1 MAIALSSS
9 QPIPRGTYARLVV
22 VLGLLAAIGPL
33 STDVYLPAFP
43 AMATELGATNSQVQ
57 ATLAG
62 SLIGLGVGQLVS
74 GPLSDV
80 LGRRLPVIS
89 GMAAH
94 AVLSV
99 GCALAGSIELLIVLR
114 VLQGLAGTA
123 AAVTAMAVVRDLFTG
138 ERAATLMSRLMLVMG
153 LAPVLAPSVGG
164 VMLEVMSWRGTFVF
178 LAAAGIALLL
188 AAVFWLPETL
198 PAERRMALHPAAT
211 AGAYLRLFRD
221 PVVIAMVVASA
232 ASAGTLFSYISGS
245 SFILQEQYG
254 LSPQTYALVFGGI
267 GLAMVVGGQTNPIL
281 LRRFGLIRT
290 ELAATIAS
298 VVSAIVLYVLVS
310 RGIGG
315 VVGFVVPLLFSIS
328 LVAVHNANLTV
339 IALHRQGRA
348 AGTGAALLGAVRF
361 AIGGALAPVVGLVT
375 RESPTPLALI
385 LLATSAVGLAA
396 YLLVRPA
403 LPRYLD

>member
-1 MAIALSSS
+1 MVRALPSEGS
-9 QPIPRGTYARLVV
+9 IPHGTYVRLVV

-43 AMATELGATNSQVQ
+43 SMAAELAASHSQVQ

-62 SLIGLGVGQLVS
+62 SLIGLGIGQLVS
-74 GPLSDV
+74 GPLSDS

-94 AVLSV
+94 TLLSV
-99 GCALAGSIELLIVLR
+99 WCALADNIQLLIALR

-123 AAVTAMAVVRDLFTG
+123 AAVTALAVVRDLFTG

-164 VMLEVMSWRGTFVF
+164 VMLRLMSWRGTFVF
-178 LAAAGIALLL
+178 LAVAGLVLMLAALL
-188 AAVFWLPETL
+188 WLPETL
-198 PAERRMALHPAAT
+198 PAERRLSLHPAAS

-245 SFILQEQYG
+245 SFILQTQYG
-254 LSPQTYALVFGGI
+254 LGPQVYALVFGGI
-267 GLAMVVGGQTNPIL
+267 GLAMVVGGQLNPVML
-281 LRRFGLIRT
+281 KRFGLVRT
-290 ELAATIAS
+290 ELFATVAS
-298 VVSAIVLYVLVS
+298 VAVALVLLLVVS

-315 VVGFVVPLLFSIS
+315 VVGFVAPLPFAMA
-328 LVAVHNANLTV
+328 LVAVHNANLAV

-348 AGTGAALLGAVRF
+348 AGTAAALLGAVRF
-361 AIGGALAPVVGLVT
+361 AVGGVMAPIVGLVT
-375 RESPTPLALI
+375 RTSPTPLAVI
-385 LLATSAVGLAA
+385 LLVTSVVGLVA
-396 YLLVRPA
+396 YLAVRA
-403 LPRYLD
+403 VLPRYLA

>member
-1 MAIALSSS
+1 MAVALSSS
-9 QPIPRGTYARLVV
+9 QPIPRATYVRLVV

-74 GPLSDV
+74 GPLSDM

-138 ERAATLMSRLMLVMG
+138 EGAATLMSRLMLVMG

-178 LAAAGIALLL
+178 LAAAGVALLL

-198 PAERRMALHPAAT
+198 PAERRMALHPTAT

-221 PVVIAMVVASA
+221 PVVIAVVVASA

-298 VVSAIVLYVLVS
+298 VVAAIVLYVLVS

-339 IALHRQGRA
+339 IALHRQGRS

-361 AIGGALAPVVGLVT
+361 AIGGALAPVVGLVA
-375 RESPTPLALI
+375 RDSPTPLALI
-385 LLATSAVGLAA
+385 LLGTSAVGLAA